1 METIEKIT
9 LINPFSVSL
18 EKYPFMQVNKLIY
31 KRGDYS
37 IYKYADKH
45 FVHTFKNIVIGERVA
60 ANKELINNLLN
71 DIKPTGEGVL
81 YYDYERSKSAILEG
95 IKAAKKLN
103 FKIK

>member
-1 METIEKIT
+1 MKALQKVI
-9 LINPFSVSL
+9 LLNPFSVSL
-18 EKYPFMQVNKLIY
+18 KKYPFMEVNKLIY

-71 DIKPTGEGVL
+71 DIKPIGEGIL
-81 YYDYERSKSAILEG
+81 YHDYNRPKRAILKG